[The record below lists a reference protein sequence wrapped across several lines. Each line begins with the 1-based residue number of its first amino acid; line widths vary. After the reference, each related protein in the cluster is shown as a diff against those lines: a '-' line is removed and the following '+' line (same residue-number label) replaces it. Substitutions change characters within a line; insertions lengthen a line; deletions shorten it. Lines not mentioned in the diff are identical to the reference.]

1 MVSGFKS
8 QKHQRRGP
16 SPSGRRWREAPDE
29 GSRDACVPSPA
40 LRAPSPGGRGTSKLG
55 SVLLTDQPDPIDNS
69 TVLFS
74 RRLIG
79 LFLAIGLLTLSV
91 CAQAC
96 PPADEAQQPL
106 CPEHQKHDCCKHG
119 SSDSTA
125 AGQIAFTSGCIIKS
139 SPVEMSL
146 PEAPTYELPDDSLR
160 AAAPSIGVGA
170 LNLPPESAF
179 SSVLRI

>member
-1 MVSGFKS
+1 M
-8 QKHQRRGP
+8 HA
-16 SPSGRRWREAPDE
+16 WL
-29 GSRDACVPSPA
+29 SPA
-40 LRAPSPGGRGTSKLG
+40 AIAAPSPGGRGTRLRQASYYES
-55 SVLLTDQPDPIDNS
+55 SVSFEKPDLLTHKPAHVDNS

-79 LFLAIGLLTLSV
+79 FVLALGLLTLSV

-96 PPADEAQQPL
+96 PPPDEAQQPL

-139 SPVEMSL
+139 SPVEMF
-146 PEAPTYELPDDSLR
+146 PAEAPTYELPDESFQSV
-160 AAAPSIGVGA
+160 ATSIGIGA
-170 LNLPPESAF
+170 PRLHPESAF
-179 SSVLRI
+179 SSVLRV

>member
-1 MVSGFKS
+1 MNAG
-8 QKHQRRGP
+8 
-16 SPSGRRWREAPDE
+16 APD
-29 GSRDACVPSPA
+29 
-40 LRAPSPGGRGTSKLG
+40 
-55 SVLLTDQPDPIDNS
+55 LLTEEPAPIHNS
-69 TVLFS
+69 TVLFP

-79 LFLAIGLLTLSV
+79 LFLALGLLALSV

-146 PEAPTYELPDDSLR
+146 PEAPTYELPDDSFR
-160 AAAPSIGVGA
+160 MAAPSFGA
-170 LNLPPESAF
+170 GSPNLHPESAF